1 MGFTTPSFD
10 LLDLFA
16 RIDRGDIQLPD
27 FQRDYAWDEDRI
39 RSLIVTVLRGY
50 PVGALM
56 VLDTRNEP
64 MRFRPRPLRG
74 APDTGARPGLLLLDG
89 QQRLTTLY
97 HCFRGAGTVRTTD
110 FRAKRVT
117 RTFYVDVAKAVSEPM
132 LPDEAVFAVDESGKV
147 SSHFGPELADSPASA
162 PPQLP
167 GCIAVADLLF
177 AAGTRALFELA
188 AGELAAEAAEFH
200 NRIMRPLAGYDVP
213 VIRLARE
220 TERSGVGQV
229 FAQANSS
236 GLQMDVFD
244 LLTAVFASEDPDFH
258 LREHWEQIRGGLERH
273 PALAG
278 IGHTEFLS
286 AVSLLVTAQ
295 RGHAAG
301 NREDVLSLSLADYQR
316 VAATLRVTFEE
327 VAAFLSQRCIF
338 SQSQVPFDAQLV
350 PLAVI
355 LARLVDRPGV
365 LAQQEAWDKINR
377 WFWSGVFGELYGGHD
392 VAQRAARDVD
402 EVVAWVLGETE
413 VVPKTVRDATFAESR
428 LLSATP
434 DSGIFKALDALLMA
448 RGARDWR
455 SGREFDRT
463 TFAELSPGFYPVFP
477 LAWCDQHGV
486 DPILAQSVLNRT
498 PMGKRTE
505 VIVDDR
511 SPQRYLPRVQS
522 KSIMEDAEFD
532 AVLASHELD
541 PVHLHGGKAAEFF
554 ADRRRRFVG
563 MVEHAMGK
571 DVIRDVDGTD
581 LRSGAE
587 GPDAFAR

>member
-162 PPQLP
+162 TPQLP

-258 LREHWEQIRGGLERH
+258 LREHWEDIRGGLERH

-301 NREDVLSLSLADYQR
+301 NREDVLSLSLADYRR

-365 LAQQEAWDKINR
+365 LAQREAWDKINR

-463 TFAELSPGFYPVFP
+463 TFSELSPGFYPVFP